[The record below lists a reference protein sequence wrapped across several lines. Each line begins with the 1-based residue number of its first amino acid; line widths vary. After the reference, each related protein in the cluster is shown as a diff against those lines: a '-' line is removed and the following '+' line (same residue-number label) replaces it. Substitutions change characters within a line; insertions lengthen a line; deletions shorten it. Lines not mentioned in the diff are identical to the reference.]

1 MGKIRLISNSRW
13 FGFASAL
20 FAAALWGVSGAFA
33 QFLFIKAN
41 FTPQWLVTTK
51 MLISALILLAICIG
65 FRNPNI
71 WKIWSNKKDVIS
83 LIAFSIIAMLS
94 VQYTYFVT
102 ILHSNA
108 ATATVLQYIGPV
120 FIAIFLAL
128 KYKKAPTSKEVL
140 AITLAVA
147 GTFLLVTH
155 ADIKTLIISPQA
167 LYWGITSALALAC
180 YTLMPVRLLHKYDS
194 LSIICWSMLIA
205 SVSMGI
211 YFNPYTVTIQWSKPV
226 ITAVVFIVI
235 FGTLIPF
242 YMFLNAVK
250 IIGPQKASLL
260 ACAEPLAATFIA
272 VVFLDT
278 PFTMMDYL
286 GSSCILITIILLSKI
301 PQKKDK
307 ASEISI
313 LHMEESTQKSA

>member
-1 MGKIRLISNSRW
+1 MEKIRFISNSRW
-13 FGFASAL
+13 FGFVSAL

-41 FTPQWLVTTK
+41 FTPQWLVTTR
-51 MLISALILLAICIG
+51 MLISALILLAISIG
-65 FRNPNI
+65 FKNPNI
-71 WKIWSNKKDVIS
+71 WKIWSNKRDVTS

-108 ATATVLQYIGPV
+108 ATATVLQYVGPV
-120 FIAIFLAL
+120 FIAIYLAL
-128 KYKKAPTSKEVL
+128 RNKKAPTSQEIL

-155 ADIKTLIISPQA
+155 ADINTLIISPQA
-167 LYWGITSALALAC
+167 LYWGIASALALAC
-180 YTLMPVRLLHKYDS
+180 YTLMPVNLLHKYDP
-194 LSIICWSMLIA
+194 LSVISWSMLIA
-205 SVSMGI
+205 SVCMGI
-211 YFNPYTVTIQWSKPV
+211 YFNPYTVDIQWNKPV

-272 VVFLDT
+272 VFFLDT
-278 PFTMMDYL
+278 PFTLMDYL
-286 GSSCILITIILLSKI
+286 GTSCILITILLLSKS
-301 PQKKDK
+301 PSKKNNTTQVTP
-307 ASEISI
+307 
-313 LHMEESTQKSA
+313 LPMQESTQKTA